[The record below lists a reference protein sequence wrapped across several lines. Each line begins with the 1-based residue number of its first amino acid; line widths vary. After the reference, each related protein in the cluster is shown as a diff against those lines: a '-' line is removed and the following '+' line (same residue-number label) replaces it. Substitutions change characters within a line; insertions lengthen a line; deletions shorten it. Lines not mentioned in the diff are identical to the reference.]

1 MVVNNNN
8 NTDSELDE
16 STVTKNRDLNQTWLT
31 CGRDQSME
39 VVVEVNRDN
48 VDADQTDSWNRQ
60 VCGIAQKRFLCA
72 RGLSINQEDL
82 AVVVVLVMEM

>member
-1 MVVNNNN
+1 
-8 NTDSELDE
+8 
-16 STVTKNRDLNQTWLT
+16 
-31 CGRDQSME
+31 ME

-48 VDADQTDSWNRQ
+48 VDADQTGSWNRR
-60 VCGIAQKRFLCA
+60 VCGIARKRFLCA